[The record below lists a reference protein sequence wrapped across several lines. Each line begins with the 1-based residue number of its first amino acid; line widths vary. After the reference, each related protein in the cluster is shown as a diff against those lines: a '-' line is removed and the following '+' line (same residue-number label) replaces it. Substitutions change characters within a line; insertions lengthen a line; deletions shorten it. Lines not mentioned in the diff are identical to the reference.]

1 MEPTFHRRTPQKVIT
16 YILRLAKNIH
26 EGRIDLEDV
35 TYVTEEDHRAICS
48 RCDVQKED
56 VLYIK
61 DGATTGRAAVNDIDE
76 EFLLL
81 SSVGVFLYS

>member
-61 DGATTGRAAVNDIDE
+61 MEQQQE
-76 EFLLL
+76 ELQSMILMKSFHYCQ
-81 SSVGVFLYS
+81 V

>member
-1 MEPTFHRRTPQKVIT
+1 MIT

-76 EFLLL
+76 EFSLL